1 MAFAYTVTADF
12 DSLPVAAEWV
22 EWLQH
27 GHLQEV
33 LDGGALEAT
42 LVRVEPTPEAPLRFE
57 ARYLF
62 PDVARFAEYEK
73 GPAVRLRAEGAARFP
88 PTRGVRMTRRHGEVL
103 TRLSRSP
110 A

>member
-1 MAFAYTVTADF
+1 MGFAYTVTADF
-12 DSLPVAAEWV
+12 DSLPVATEWV

-33 LDGGALEAT
+33 LDAGALEAT

-62 PDVARFAEYEK
+62 ADAARFASYEK

-88 PTRGVRMTRRHGEVL
+88 PTRGVRLSRRLGEVL
-103 TRLSRSP
+103 TRLSSWP
-110 A
+110 D